1 MEEMEVDPMECQ
13 RHPTVD
19 QSPQEDCLSVCLTLV
34 WVAVEEWLFLLTAME
49 CLLPQ
54 WWPAV
59 AAVTGMELPAMRDMV
74 LALLSVPS
82 VSRPLSPATATE
94 LQQLQQLQLTTMLPL
109 LPQLQLMTTPQ
120 PSQPWTATEPP
131 RLTPSAPGAAP

>member
-1 MEEMEVDPMECQ
+1 MEVNKILVENHQTRQLMHQVDPMECQ

-49 CLLPQ
+49 CRLLQ

-59 AAVTGMELPAMRDMV
+59 AGVTGTELPAMRDMV
-74 LALLSVPS
+74 PALLSVPS
-82 VSRPLSPATATE
+82 ARPPSPTA
-94 LQQLQQLQLTTMLPL
+94 MAPL
-109 LPQLQLMTTPQ
+109 
-120 PSQPWTATEPP
+120 
-131 RLTPSAPGAAP
+131 